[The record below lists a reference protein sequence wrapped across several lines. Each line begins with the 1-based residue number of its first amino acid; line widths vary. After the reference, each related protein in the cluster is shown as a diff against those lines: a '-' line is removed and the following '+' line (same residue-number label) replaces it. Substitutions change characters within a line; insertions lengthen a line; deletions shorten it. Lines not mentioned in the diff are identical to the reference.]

1 MNLGKIIFF
10 GITLFV
16 LFGLVNKMQEPNNYP
31 ESFDNRIKL
40 TSLVSSSRVL
50 ERPPIII
57 PLPAEPFSEKLVKPE
72 PSISARA
79 ALVIRF
85 ADNARLLSFNEA
97 GRHPL
102 ASLTKLMTA
111 IVATEKMGAARGV
124 TISEEDVWQEGGWGE
139 LAVGEVWSVADLI
152 KAMLVVSS
160 NDAAHA
166 LARVYDYRD
175 FINAMQD
182 KARELGMTNTSFAD
196 ATGIS
201 SLNQGTAEDI
211 GKLIAYVRE
220 KHPSFFTVSS
230 LKEVDIKEVTS
241 GKSRQLKNI
250 NKFAGRTDFLGGK
263 TGYTEEAGGNL
274 VSIFSHNGT
283 ALVIIILGAAEI
295 ESRFTETERLYEWTK
310 IMLQ

>member
-1 MNLGKIIFF
+1 MNLSKIIFF
-10 GITLFV
+10 SITLFA
-16 LFGLVNKMQEPNNYP
+16 LFGLVGKMQEPKNYP

-40 TSLVSSSRVL
+40 TSLVSSARVL
-50 ERPPIII
+50 ERPPVII
-57 PLPAEPFSEKLVKPE
+57 PLPGESASEKPAKAD

-85 ADNARLLSFNEA
+85 ADSSKLLSFNIA

-111 IVATEKMGAARGV
+111 VVAAEKMGAARGV
-124 TISEEDVWQEGGWGE
+124 TMSEEDVWQEGDGGSF
-139 LAVGEVWSVADLI
+139 AVGEVWSVSDLI

-166 LARVYDYRD
+166 LARVYGYRD

-182 KARELGMTNTSFAD
+182 KARELGMWNTSFAD
-196 ATGIS
+196 ATGIT
-201 SLNQGTAEDI
+201 SLNQSTAEDI
-211 GKLIAYVRE
+211 SKLIAYVRE
-220 KHPSFFTVSS
+220 KHPDFFPTSS
-230 LKEVDIKEVTS
+230 LKEIGVKEVVS

-283 ALVIIILGAAEI
+283 AFAIIILGAAET
-295 ESRFTETERLYEWTK
+295 EARFTESERLYEWYK
-310 IMLQ
+310 NMVQ